1 MKLSIILPCLNEECS
16 IGKSIEKIELTFKE
30 NNLNGEIIIVDNN
43 STDNSAK
50 VAKQYKINYIFEK
63 KRGYGNAYLAG
74 LNKAKGEY
82 IIMGDPD
89 GSYDFNEIPNFL
101 KELEKNDF
109 IVGSRYLGKMKKGA
123 MPISHKYIGNP
134 IIRLFLRL
142 NGLKMKE
149 TCTGFIGINK
159 NILKIINPK
168 QTGMEFSSELLVKA
182 KSNNITIKEI
192 PITYHNRIGKS
203 KINEIRDGLRHVFF
217 LSRYKLQI

>member
-1 MKLSIILPCLNEECS
+1 MRISIILPCLNEERS
-16 IGKSIEKIELTFKE
+16 IGKSIEKIELTLKE
-30 NNLNGEIIIVDNN
+30 NNLNGEIIVVDNN

-50 VAKQYKINYIFEK
+50 VAKQYKINYILEK
-63 KRGYGNAYLAG
+63 RKGYGNAYLAG

-123 MPISHKYIGNP
+123 MPLSHKYIGNP

-142 NGLKMKE
+142 NGLHRQVI
-149 TCTGFIGINK
+149 T
-159 NILKIINPK
+159 
-168 QTGMEFSSELLVKA
+168 SLLSGWNFV
-182 KSNNITIKEI
+182 
-192 PITYHNRIGKS
+192 
-203 KINEIRDGLRHVFF
+203 
-217 LSRYKLQI
+217 